1 MSPKIKKKTKKQK
14 KVFITIKRI
23 VNFSIKLIVTL
34 LYIKK
39 KRTAL
44 QIENE
49 LLTLTKKYI
58 AL

>member
-14 KVFITIKRI
+14 KVFTAIKRI

-49 LLTLTKKYI
+49 LLTLTKKDI